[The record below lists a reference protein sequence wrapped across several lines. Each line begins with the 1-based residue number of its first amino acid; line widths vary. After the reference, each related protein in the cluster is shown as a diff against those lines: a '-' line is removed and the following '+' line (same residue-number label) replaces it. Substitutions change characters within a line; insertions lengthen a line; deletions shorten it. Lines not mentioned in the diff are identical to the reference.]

1 MSRSTKTWVPAFA
14 GLAGLMIAVL
24 GASSLHAAPEQDLER
39 EAAMAQ
45 RFAPFDSGG
54 GPDWE
59 NAFPTPFLRTVGA
72 GKPEPVAFSLKP
84 GAYMIVVLCNCRSMK
99 VSLVDT
105 KGNTIAPLRI
115 NDQAA
120 MYSLDVTAA
129 GDYLTGIDMGGCD
142 EKACDVGIK
151 VYRKKT

>member
-1 MSRSTKTWVPAFA
+1 MSRSMKTSALA
-14 GLAGLMIAVL
+14 GLAGLMIAAL
-24 GASSLHAAPEQDLER
+24 AASTLHAAPEKDLER

-59 NAFPTPFLRTVGA
+59 NAFPTPFMRAIPA
-72 GKPEPVAFSLKP
+72 GKPEPVPFSLKP
-84 GAYMIVVLCNCRSMK
+84 GAYMIVVLCNCQSMK
-99 VSLVDT
+99 VTLVDT
-105 KGNTIAPLRI
+105 QGNTFAPLRS
-115 NDQAA
+115 NEQAA
-120 MYSLDVTAA
+120 MYSLDVSKA